1 MIGQDSFLDVVT
13 NIVGI
18 IILLVMVMGMR
29 ASQAVETTA
38 VAERETRQAAPDTDE
53 EFQKARQ
60 TALDSER
67 DVRTLINRVVN
78 TRQETM
84 LREQER
90 LLLNTVVA
98 DAEQEIARR
107 RSELNSQDQ
116 QDFDIRRQLNE
127 AQLTLD
133 ELTRE
138 QMALLTE
145 EPDVEEIQCE
155 PTPLARV
162 VSGKEVHLLLADDHV
177 AVVPFEELLELLKA
191 DAEANVWRLR
201 DQDEL
206 ERTVGPVNGF
216 RLRYWFVKAA
226 LVARNNNT
234 GTVVAGQFPRFSHCF
249 FIPVTTPAGEP
260 APEALHPK
268 SEMRQFLGRL
278 NPQGTT
284 VTIWTYP
291 GNYDRLREVKR
302 AIREQGFQIALR
314 PLPKGMPIGASR
326 TGTESV
332 TE

>member
-1 MIGQDSFLDVVT
+1 MPGQDSFLDVIT

-18 IILLVMVMGMR
+18 LILLVMIVGVRSVR
-29 ASQAVETTA
+29 ARHSAANDDSAETSQVGQRVQAVY
-38 VAERETRQAAPDTDE
+38 AAATG
-53 EFQKARQ
+53 
-60 TALDSER
+60 SER
-67 DVRTLINRVVN
+67 DLRKLIQRYVS
-78 TRQETM
+78 TRQEVQ
-84 LREQER
+84 LRERER
-90 LLLNTVVA
+90 LILNTVVA
-98 DAEQEIARR
+98 EAEHEIAERR
-107 RSELNSQDQ
+107 AELDSQDQ
-116 QDFDIRRQLNE
+116 HDFDIRRQLGE

-133 ELTRE
+133 DLTRE
-138 QMALLTE
+138 QMALMTE
-145 EPDVEEIQCE
+145 ELDVEEIQCE

-162 VSGKEVHLLLADDHV
+162 VTGKEVHLLLADDHV
-177 AVVPFEELLELLKA
+177 AVVPFDELLEQLKA

-201 DQDEL
+201 EQDEL

-234 GTVVAGQFPRFSHCF
+234 GTVVAGQFPRFSHCYF
-249 FIPVTTPAGEP
+249 LPVTTPIGEP
-260 APEALHPK
+260 AVESLRPN
-268 SEMRQFLGRL
+268 SELRQFLRRL
-278 NPQGTT
+278 NAQGTT

-302 AIREQGFQIALR
+302 AIRELGFQIALR